1 MRELLIVMQR
11 EFWERVRTR
20 SFILSTLLT
29 PIFLIAVT
37 AGPAL
42 LAQRD
47 FVRDVR
53 LIIVDDGAGGFGEAV
68 AERLRDGDGATGS
81 FIVSVAPGPL
91 TSISDSL
98 ASLVRTGRLDAYLH
112 LPASESDEE
121 QRATIWSESQIR
133 SLDRTRIRNAMTAA
147 RQEALAREL
156 GLDAADVRELLAP
169 APLDEVRLTED
180 GDEQQAGIRMAA
192 GFAGSFILYF
202 LILFYGVHVLR
213 SAQEEK
219 SNRISEILVS
229 SVKPGNLMLG
239 KVLGVGCTALL
250 QVGTWAAM
258 IAALMV
264 TPLMAFMSVTRTD
277 LATVVNAIPVMGIVV
292 LGIFV
297 VLGFFLYATL
307 FAALGAAA
315 ETMEDAQRFTM
326 PLTMPLFIPIL
337 LSERIANG
345 AGDTLAVVLSWIPL
359 TAPLVVPVRV
369 FAGAASPFE
378 VIVSV
383 IWMMLSIMIVG
394 WIAGRIYR
402 SGILSTGR
410 RRGWRDIGRWVRAR

>member
-1 MRELLIVMQR
+1 
-11 EFWERVRTR
+11 
-20 SFILSTLLT
+20 
-29 PIFLIAVT
+29 
-37 AGPAL
+37 
-42 LAQRD
+42 
-47 FVRDVR
+47 
-53 LIIVDDGAGGFGEAV
+53 
-68 AERLRDGDGATGS
+68 
-81 FIVSVAPGPL
+81 
-91 TSISDSL
+91 
-98 ASLVRTGRLDAYLH
+98 
-112 LPASESDEE
+112 
-121 QRATIWSESQIR
+121 
-133 SLDRTRIRNAMTAA
+133 
-147 RQEALAREL
+147 
-156 GLDAADVRELLAP
+156 
-169 APLDEVRLTED
+169 
-180 GDEQQAGIRMAA
+180 
-192 GFAGSFILYF
+192 
-202 LILFYGVHVLR
+202 VLR

-250 QVGTWAAM
+250 QVGIWAAM

-264 TPLMAFMSVTRTD
+264 TPLLAFMSVTRTD